1 MPQKKRRTA
10 KQKRKTK
17 TKTKTAHLRKIFH
30 RTPTPYPF
38 SLISPVSP
46 VSPTSKAVGAV
57 TTSSAM
63 MKAVSRDGKNWH
75 VDTDVN
81 GVKKHANV
89 TNLTNSQIMD
99 ILAYPAANRDLKTR
113 LLEEFRNIPR
123 PMFVQPQHQPQHQI
137 LAQNFSEPII
147 RMDGPLEEPR
157 IQYIYKNGCSN
168 KPVMLNK
175 LSPLHEAKIVPDFS
189 GEPIH
194 LAPFHSLDTMK
205 PKRQSKK
212 RAKKGKKS
220 GKNRK

>member
-38 SLISPVSP
+38 SLISPVSPVSP

-123 PMFVQPQHQPQHQI
+123 PMFVQPQI

-157 IQYIYKNGCSN
+157 IQYIYKKGCST

>member
-10 KQKRKTK
+10 KQKRK

-38 SLISPVSP
+38 SLISP
-46 VSPTSKAVGAV
+46 TSKTVGAV

-113 LLEEFRNIPR
+113 LLEEFRNIQR
-123 PMFVQPQHQPQHQI
+123 PMF
-137 LAQNFSEPII
+137 AQKFSEPII
-147 RMDGPLEEPR
+147 RMDGPLQEPR

-168 KPVMLNK
+168 KPVMLNN

-205 PKRQSKK
+205 PKRQLKK
-212 RAKKGKKS
+212 RTKKGKKS

>member
-10 KQKRKTK
+10 KQKRK

-123 PMFVQPQHQPQHQI
+123 PMFVQPQHQI

-157 IQYIYKNGCSN
+157 IQYIYKKGCSN
-168 KPVMLNK
+168 KPVMLNN

-212 RAKKGKKS
+212 RAMKGKKS
-220 GKNRK
+220 RKNRK

>member
-1 MPQKKRRTA
+1 MPQKKTRTA
-10 KQKRKTK
+10 KQKRK

-123 PMFVQPQHQPQHQI
+123 PMFAQPRPQPLPQI
-137 LAQNFSEPII
+137 LAENFSEPII
-147 RMDGPLEEPR
+147 RMDVPFEEPR
-157 IQYIYKNGCSN
+157 IQYIYKKGCST

-194 LAPFHSLDTMK
+194 IAPLHSLHTMK

-220 GKNRK
+220 RKNRK

>member
-1 MPQKKRRTA
+1 MPQKKTRTA
-10 KQKRKTK
+10 KQKRK

-38 SLISPVSP
+38 SLISP
-46 VSPTSKAVGAV
+46 TSKTVGAV

-113 LLEEFRNIPR
+113 LLEEFRNIQR
-123 PMFVQPQHQPQHQI
+123 PMFAQHPQI
-137 LAQNFSEPII
+137 LAQKFSEPII
-147 RMDGPLEEPR
+147 RMDGPLQEPR

-168 KPVMLNK
+168 KPVMLNN
-175 LSPLHEAKIVPDFS
+175 LSPPHEAKIVPDFS

-194 LAPFHSLDTMK
+194 LAQFHSLDTMK
-205 PKRQSKK
+205 PKRPSKK

>member
-1 MPQKKRRTA
+1 MPQKKTRSA

-17 TKTKTAHLRKIFH
+17 TARLRKIFH

-38 SLISPVSP
+38 SLVSP
-46 VSPTSKAVGAV
+46 LSPTSKAVGAV

-113 LLEEFRNIPR
+113 LLEDFRNISR
-123 PMFVQPQHQPQHQI
+123 PMFVQPQPQI
-137 LAQNFSEPII
+137 LGQKFSEPII

-157 IQYIYKNGCSN
+157 IQYIYKNRCSN
-168 KPVMLNK
+168 KPAMLNN
-175 LSPLHEAKIVPDFS
+175 LSPLHEATIVPIN
-189 GEPIH
+189 EVMH
-194 LAPFHSLDTMK
+194 VAPLHSLDTMK
-205 PKRQSKK
+205 PKRQTKK

>member
-10 KQKRKTK
+10 KQKRK

-38 SLISPVSP
+38 SLISP
-46 VSPTSKAVGAV
+46 TSKTVGAV

-113 LLEEFRNIPR
+113 LLEEFRNIQR
-123 PMFVQPQHQPQHQI
+123 PMFAQHPQI
-137 LAQNFSEPII
+137 LAQKFSEPII
-147 RMDGPLEEPR
+147 RMDGPLQEPR

-168 KPVMLNK
+168 KPVMLNN

>member
-10 KQKRKTK
+10 KQKRK

-38 SLISPVSP
+38 SLISP
-46 VSPTSKAVGAV
+46 TSKAVGAV
-57 TTSSAM
+57 TSSSAM

-113 LLEEFRNIPR
+113 LLEEFRNIQH
-123 PMFVQPQHQPQHQI
+123 PMFAQPQHQHQPQI

-168 KPVMLNK
+168 KPVMLNN

-205 PKRQSKK
+205 PKRQLKK

>member
-10 KQKRKTK
+10 KQKRK

-123 PMFVQPQHQPQHQI
+123 PMFVQPQHQI

-175 LSPLHEAKIVPDFS
+175 LSPLHEAKIVPDSS

-212 RAKKGKKS
+212 RAMKGKKS
-220 GKNRK
+220 RKNRK

>member
-10 KQKRKTK
+10 KQKRKTKTK

-38 SLISPVSP
+38 SLISPVSPVSP

-123 PMFVQPQHQPQHQI
+123 PMFVQPQI

-157 IQYIYKNGCSN
+157 IQYIYKNRCSN